1 MADTAALL
9 ALACEVAKRAGER
22 LLDMAGAAPKQYVHS
37 RLHPRE
43 IKAAADTVLERE
55 ILQAL
60 QPTGLA
66 ILSEESGLLAGTGG
80 SPLRF
85 LVDPLDGTFNFV
97 KGLGPS
103 AVSIALWNGET
114 PVFGVI
120 FNLLDR
126 RLTSGG
132 PGLGAVC
139 DGRPIAVSATATPGE
154 GAICTGF
161 PVRFDL
167 ENDEA
172 RRRFMATVKPFAK
185 VRMIGSAAASLL
197 HVATGAAEVY
207 AEQAIMI
214 WDVAAGIAIVQGAG
228 GSVDMHP
235 GTDPQSLD
243 VYASNGRIPAPQ
255 FG

>member
-1 MADTAALL
+1 MAETAALL
-9 ALACEVAKRAGER
+9 ALACQVARRAGER
-22 LLDMAGAAPKQYVHS
+22 LLDTAGDGHKQYVHS
-37 RLHPRE
+37 TRHPRE
-43 IKAAADTVLERE
+43 IKAAADTVLERD
-55 ILQAL
+55 ILEAL
-60 QPTGLA
+60 RPTGIT
-66 ILSEESGLLAGTGG
+66 ILSEESGLLPGAGP

-103 AVSIALWNGET
+103 AVSIALWHGDT

-167 ENDEA
+167 GSDEA
-172 RRRFMATVKPFAK
+172 ARRFMATVRPFAK

-197 HVATGAAEVY
+197 LVATGAAEVY
-207 AEQAIMI
+207 TEQAIML
-214 WDVAAGIAIVQGAG
+214 WDVAAGIAIVEGAG
-228 GSVDMHP
+228 GRVEMRP

-243 VYASNGRIPAPQ
+243 VFASNGRIPVPP

>member
-9 ALACEVAKRAGER
+9 ALACQVARRAGAR
-22 LLDMAGAAPKQYVHS
+22 LLDAAGDGHKQYVHS
-37 RLHPRE
+37 ARHPRE
-43 IKAAADTVLERE
+43 IKAVADTVLERE
-55 ILQAL
+55 ILEAL
-60 QPTGLA
+60 RPTGIT
-66 ILSEESGLLAGTGG
+66 ILSEESGLLPGAET

-103 AVSIALWNGET
+103 AVSIALWHGDT

-132 PGLGAVC
+132 PGLGAAC
-139 DGRPIAVSATATPGE
+139 EGRPIAVSATAAPGE

-167 ENDEA
+167 ANDEA
-172 RRRFMATVKPFAK
+172 TRRFLATVKPFAK

-197 HVATGAAEVY
+197 LVATGAAEVY
-207 AEQAIMI
+207 TEQAIML
-214 WDVAAGIAIVQGAG
+214 WDVAAGLAIVEGAG
-228 GSVDMHP
+228 GRVVARP
-235 GTDPQSLD
+235 GTDRHTLD
-243 VYASNGRIPAPQ
+243 VFASNGRIAAPML
-255 FG
+255 G